1 EPRGHRLAEERVPD
15 RPLAAD
21 AEPGHDARGEERGDL
36 RRQAAED
43 RPGAVGEDGPLED
56 RLSPEAVAE
65 VAEERAAH
73 RRRPERRAEQHG
85 MRLAPEAEL
94 ARDRCEQERV
104 EDQVVEI
111 EEPARPGEGQDAVV
125 DRRRALVVEEIRRAG
140 GEAVPNTDSVA
151 TWDGAARLIG
161 TAIERWGRLDALVT
175 CAGILRDR
183 MVFNMSEE
191 EWDAVIAVHLKGTFN
206 CVRHGCTHMRE
217 RR

>member
-1 EPRGHRLAEERVPD
+1 MLSTARPKARPTWRRSPGARRSAHRGARLEERAEAPAEPRGHRLAEERVPD

-94 ARDRCEQERV
+94 ARDRCEQE
-104 EDQVVEI
+104 
-111 EEPARPGEGQDAVV
+111 
-125 DRRRALVVEEIRRAG
+125 
-140 GEAVPNTDSVA
+140 
-151 TWDGAARLIG
+151 
-161 TAIERWGRLDALVT
+161 
-175 CAGILRDR
+175 
-183 MVFNMSEE
+183 
-191 EWDAVIAVHLKGTFN
+191 
-206 CVRHGCTHMRE
+206 
-217 RR
+217 